1 MIPQCE
7 LRAVLLDHDWLTL
20 ITITAWNLIT
30 ATITTSKK
38 IQYIYYKKKEGF
50 SCNSFYIVERGQIFS
65 EIRTAYV
72 EPYHTKDKFATT

>member
-20 ITITAWNLIT
+20 ITIT